1 MGVEGTGRRIGGSTR
16 ARRVPAHDSLDV
28 LMVKALRSSF
38 GSALPSAA
46 VWDRIQ
52 QSVLQSQ
59 QRAARG
65 SHATR

>member
-1 MGVEGTGRRIGGSTR
+1 MGVEGTGRRIHGSTW
-16 ARRVPAHDSLDV
+16 AGRVPAKDSLDI
-28 LMVKALRSSF
+28 LMVKALRSSL
-38 GSALPSAA
+38 GSAVPSAA

-52 QSVLQSQ
+52 QSILQSQ